1 MEFKYIGIDKLENK
15 HFVIPLMPLYELKLN
30 GSILETSLLLLLLL
44 LLLDGKNNNSIHFI
58 IAKNE
63 LIEIH
68 IINKKISTL

>member
-1 MEFKYIGIDKLENK
+1 
-15 HFVIPLMPLYELKLN
+15 MPLYELKLN
-30 GSILETSLLLLLLL
+30 GSILETSLLL

>member
-44 LLLDGKNNNSIHFI
+44 DCKNNNSIHFI

>member
-44 LLLDGKNNNSIHFI
+44 DGKNNNSIHFI

>member
-15 HFVIPLMPLYELKLN
+15 HFVIPLMSLYELKLN
-30 GSILETSLLLLLLL
+30 GSILETSLLLL
-44 LLLDGKNNNSIHFI
+44 DGKNNNSIHFI
-58 IAKNE
+58 FAKNE

>member
-30 GSILETSLLLLLLL
+30 GSILETSLLLL
-44 LLLDGKNNNSIHFI
+44 DGKNNNSIHFI

>member
-30 GSILETSLLLLLLL
+30 GSILETSLLLLL
-44 LLLDGKNNNSIHFI
+44 DGKNNNSIHFI

>member
-44 LLLDGKNNNSIHFI
+44 LDGKNNNSIHFI

>member
-30 GSILETSLLLLLLL
+30 GSILETSLLLLLL
-44 LLLDGKNNNSIHFI
+44 DGKNNNSIHFI

>member
-30 GSILETSLLLLLLL
+30 GSILETSSLLLL